1 MIWTVPVS
9 SGIADLLLRHGR
21 QRKAETPCRLRDSAR
36 ARCAAM
42 RLHDGARDRQ
52 ADAHAVAFGGDE
64 RLEQLRG
71 DLRRDAGSAIGDA
84 DAHANGACVLAAAPM
99 QAAFQP
105 FVALVLAAYSVGS
118 HTEGPRAVLTPSV
131 LAVAAVPL
139 FVVAIAQ
146 GQDPGNAIPS
156 YVWMV
161 AAWGVATVRSWRQ
174 KALALEQA
182 NAELAEQRELLA
194 QTAVTLERGRIAREI
209 HDVIAHNVS
218 MMVVQAGAAGRVL
231 EGEQPRVRTAL
242 DVIAT
247 TGRQTVDE
255 MRTLLGVI
263 RVEGN
268 GAARDPQPGLADL
281 DQLVTGVQE
290 AGLPVTVRVEGE
302 RRRLPP
308 TLDLSAFRIVQEG
321 LTNALKHAGPAR
333 AEVTVRYA
341 DESLEVEVV
350 DTGALPVVDRSHGR
364 GHGLIGMRERVAM
377 FGGDLYAAP
386 GATGGF
392 VIRARLPLAP
402 S

>member
-1 MIWTVPVS
+1 MLSRLGRLVRDPRVQGRGDVVLAVVLALSSVVPVLAGDPS
-9 SGIADLLLRHGR
+9 WGRTKWVGVVLALASTLPLAWRSRRPLL
-21 QRKAETPCRLRDSAR
+21 
-36 ARCAAM
+36 
-42 RLHDGARDRQ
+42 
-52 ADAHAVAFGGDE
+52 AF
-64 RLEQLRG
+64 
-71 DLRRDAGSAIGDA
+71 AIVLG
-84 DAHANGACVLAAAPM
+84 ANGACVLAAAPK

-118 HTEGPRAVLTPSV
+118 RTEGSRAVWAPPV
-131 LAVAAVPL
+131 LAVAALPV
-139 FVVAIAQ
+139 FVVAIAH
-146 GQDPGNAIPS
+146 GQDPGNANPS
-156 YVWMV
+156 YVWMA
-161 AAWGVATVRSWRQ
+161 AAWVVGRLMRSWRQ
-174 KALALEQA
+174 KAAALEQA
-182 NAELAEQRELLA
+182 NVELAEQRELLA

-218 MMVVQAGAAGRVL
+218 MMVVQAGAATRIL
-231 EGEQPRVRTAL
+231 EGDQPRVRTAL

-255 MRTLLGVI
+255 MRSLLGVI
-263 RVEGN
+263 RSEHD

-281 DQLVTGVQE
+281 DQLVTGVHE
-290 AGLPVTVRVEGE
+290 AGLPVTVRIEGE
-302 RRRLPP
+302 QRPLPP

-321 LTNALKHAGPAR
+321 LTNALRHAGPAR

-341 DESLEVEVV
+341 DESVELEIV
-350 DTGALPVVDRSHGR
+350 DTGTRPVTDRSNGS